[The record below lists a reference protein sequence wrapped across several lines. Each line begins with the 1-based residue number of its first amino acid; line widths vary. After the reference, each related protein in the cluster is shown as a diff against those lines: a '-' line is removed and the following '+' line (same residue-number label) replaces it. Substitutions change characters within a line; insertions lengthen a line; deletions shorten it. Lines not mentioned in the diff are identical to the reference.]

1 MSKKNVKKVLFVA
14 KVDSHIRHFHLP
26 YLEWFKSNNYEVHVA
41 SEGNDIIPFTD
52 VKHDVVFGT
61 NPFSKDVK
69 KNRLKLSK
77 ILAENEYEIIHTH
90 TAVASVLVRQVVKK
104 MKNRP
109 RVIYTAH
116 GFHFYKGGPKT
127 DWIKYYFVEK
137 YYSRFTDD
145 LILINQQDYNL
156 SVKKMRA
163 KRTHYVEGVGVNPS
177 VFEKNTFDKQMLRK
191 ELDIGDDTTVLT
203 YIAEFNTNKNQELLL
218 MSFSNL
224 LKNRKGMLGKVKL
237 ILIGDG
243 KTFSFIENLCTS
255 LDLSESVE
263 LTGYVT
269 DVEKYLAVSNIAIST
284 SKREGLPINIVESMM
299 ASLPIIGCKTRGIE
313 ELIVNEKNGFLINH
327 DVSELEN
334 AMYELITDEELR
346 LRMGQQSNLMSKKYS
361 LNSVLKKMQSIY
373 SEK

>member
-1 MSKKNVKKVLFVA
+1 MSKKNAKKVLFVA

-41 SEGNDIIPFTD
+41 SEGNDIIPFVD
-52 VKHDVVFGT
+52 EKHDVVFGT
-61 NPFSKDVK
+61 NPFSKEVK
-69 KNRLKLSK
+69 RNRLKLSK
-77 ILAENEYEIIHTH
+77 IIAENEYEIIHTH

-104 MKNRP
+104 MKKRP

-156 SVKKMRA
+156 SVKKMHA
-163 KRTHYVEGVGVNPS
+163 KRTHYVEGVGVNPIM
-177 VFEKNTFDKQMLRK
+177 FENKSFEKQMLRK
-191 ELDIGDDTTVLT
+191 ELDISDDTIVLT

-218 MSFSNL
+218 RSFSNL
-224 LKNRKGMLGKVKL
+224 LKNRKEMLGKIKL
-237 ILIGDG
+237 ILIGEG
-243 KTFSFIENLCTS
+243 KTYCYIESLCIS
-255 LDLSESVE
+255 LDLTDHVE

-269 DVEKYLAVSNIAIST
+269 DVAKYLAVSNIAIST

-299 ASLPIIGCKTRGIE
+299 AGLPIVGCKTRGIE
-313 ELIVNEKNGFLINH
+313 ELVVNGENGFLINH

-334 AMYELITDEELR
+334 AIYELITDKEMR

-361 LNSVLKKMQSIY
+361 LNSVLKKMQNIY